1 MASRIAGARSRLTG
15 NSTRFR
21 IEVGTGPTRIGPNI
35 EPEETHMT
43 VKSLLSTVSL
53 ALLLGG
59 AATAAQA
66 QIAIGH
72 LADYSGGTS
81 DVGTPYGQAVADTFA
96 WVNKNGGVG
105 GKKLNVD
112 TNDYGYQVP
121 RAIALYKK
129 WSGGDKVSS
138 IMGWAPRTPRP

>member
-1 MASRIAGARSRLTG
+1 
-15 NSTRFR
+15 
-21 IEVGTGPTRIGPNI
+21 
-35 EPEETHMT
+35 MT
-43 VKSLLSTVSL
+43 MKSLLSTVSL

-59 AATAAQA
+59 AAATAQA

-105 GKKLNVD
+105 GKQLVS
-112 TNDYGYQVP
+112 TP
-121 RAIALYKK
+121 TITAIRCRARSRSTRNGPAATRSRRS
-129 WSGGDKVSS
+129 WAG
-138 IMGWAPRTPRP
+138 APRIPRR